1 MLNTLK
7 DLIIFKVNY
16 HFVWKEWRLISA
28 TSLCEI
34 FWIKNVYIKAL
45 KQELNHG
52 LVLKTFHR
60 VIKFTQ
66 KSWLKLYVDMNTNW
80 EQK

>member
-16 HFVWKEWRLISA
+16 HFVRKEWRLISA